1 MVFLESVDQLVHFSM
16 FSMVWPVVLPQNIK
30 MWFKENVETL
40 WLYSYHNIA
49 LFILAS
55 QSAQNGNIGST
66 NGRDL
71 SI

>member
-1 MVFLESVDQLVHFSM
+1 MVFLESVDQLVQFSM
-16 FSMVWPVVLPQNIK
+16 FSMMWPVVLPQNIK
-30 MWFKENVETL
+30 MWFKKNVEAL

-49 LFILAS
+49 LFILAF

-71 SI
+71 